1 MDSLDLVEIVAEVE
15 HDSFGN
21 AALQN
26 CVVEVILEVAGQ
38 DFELLADQDGHAGV
52 DHVGGGVDDGEIDLA
67 EGLPSVAQF
76 VQRGSSVVVREPT
89 RDR

>member
-67 EGLPSVAQF
+67 EGLPSVA
-76 VQRGSSVVVREPT
+76 
-89 RDR
+89 